1 VRQAV
6 AETNIAMAVFRL
18 LALRSLLLLQMLLT
32 CYVTVGLQLG
42 TDCDFDFL
50 VVELYTSRVPG
61 MLAHLL
67 RCRQEMVG
75 KCP

>member
-1 VRQAV
+1 
-6 AETNIAMAVFRL
+6 MAVFRL
-18 LALRSLLLLQMLLT
+18 LALCSLLLLQILT
-32 CYVTVGLQLG
+32 CYVAEGLQLG

-50 VVELYTSRVPG
+50 VVELYASRVPG